1 MHNSSWTSTAA
12 VCACVAAA
20 PLMLAISLTVF
31 VLLLAAYACFAL
43 QALVRQQPS
52 SLRAFFYD
60 PWT

>member
-1 MHNSSWTSTAA
+1 MQTGSWTSTAA
-12 VCACVAAA
+12 ICACVAAA

-31 VLLLAAYACFAL
+31 VLLMAAYACFAL

-60 PWT
+60 PWK